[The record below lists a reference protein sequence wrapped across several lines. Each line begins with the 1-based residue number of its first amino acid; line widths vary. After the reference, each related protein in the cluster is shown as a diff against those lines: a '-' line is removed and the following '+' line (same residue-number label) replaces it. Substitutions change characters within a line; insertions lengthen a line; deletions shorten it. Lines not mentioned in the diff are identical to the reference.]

1 MRQLFN
7 KKNDFQCTYKR
18 FTAYWHSILFQVY
31 QNKYK
36 EVQICSVN
44 GGTKSLS
51 TNNWTLREH
60 TCQWA
65 FHPHIKVSL
74 SKNSQQSLFFCFWN
88 NSNCITSHFGPF
100 LSVAYEFVFISLP
113 AFEHWISMLK
123 EFDEYFL
130 KYFDKYFLRVFFSA
144 SIFDCT

>member
-1 MRQLFN
+1 MIFN
-7 KKNDFQCTYKR
+7 VLLRDLLLIDIVYYFRYIRINTKRYKYVLSMVVTKVYLQTTEPCGSIPVSER
-18 FTAYWHSILFQVY
+18 FTLTSRFLLVKIH
-31 QNKYK
+31 
-36 EVQICSVN
+36 
-44 GGTKSLS
+44 
-51 TNNWTLREH
+51 NNH
-60 TCQWA
+60 
-65 FHPHIKVSL
+65 F
-74 SKNSQQSLFFCFWN
+74 FFCFWN

-130 KYFDKYFLRVFFSA
+130 KYFDKYFLRIFFSA